1 MEIFD
6 NMRKPKGKLGNLQLK
21 SMNKEHT
28 PVSLWGLKHLDINPD
43 DIILDVGCGGGINI
57 NRMSKKAKK
66 VYGVDYSIESV
77 KLSREVN
84 RQEISD
90 GKVEVVKGDVQNL
103 PFDDESFDIVT
114 AFETVYFWP
123 NIEKCFGE
131 VKRVLKPGG
140 IFLIGLESN
149 GSDNMIMKLSEKFI
163 DMIVYN
169 DEELTEFLKNNDYT
183 KITVYLRD
191 GKNKEEIIKEI
202 GGKTRRIH
210 DDYDHVSLSDKFVEW
225 MTIVAENDIG

>member
-1 MEIFD
+1 MGIFD
-6 NMRKPKGKLGNLQLK
+6 NMRKPKGKLGNIQLK

-28 PVSLWGLKHLDINPD
+28 PVSLWGLKHLNIKSD
-43 DIILDVGCGGGINI
+43 DVILDIGCGGGINI

-84 RQEISD
+84 RQEIYD
-90 GKVEVVKGDVQNL
+90 GKVEVLKGNVADL
-103 PFDDESFDIVT
+103 PFEDDTFDIVT

-123 NIEKCFGE
+123 DIEKSFGE

-140 IFLIGLESN
+140 IFLIGMESN
-149 GSDNMIMKLSEKFI
+149 GNDNMVMKISEKLI
-163 DMIVYN
+163 DMTVYN
-169 DEELTEFLKNNDYT
+169 DEELTGFLKNNEYS

-191 GKNKEEIIKEI
+191 SKNKEEIIKEM
-202 GGKTRRIH
+202 GGQTRRIP
-210 DDYDHVSLSDKFVEW
+210 DDYDHVSFSDKFVEW
-225 MTIVAENDIG
+225 MTIVSEK

>member
-1 MEIFD
+1 MGIFD
-6 NMRKPKGKLGNLQLK
+6 NMRKPKGKLGNIQLK

-28 PVSLWGLKHLDINPD
+28 PVSLWGLKHLNIKSD
-43 DIILDVGCGGGINI
+43 DVILDIGCGGGINI

-84 RQEISD
+84 LQEIYD
-90 GKVEVVKGDVQNL
+90 GKVEVLKGNVADL
-103 PFDDESFDIVT
+103 PFEDDTFDIVT

-123 NIEKCFGE
+123 DIEKSFGE

-140 IFLIGLESN
+140 IFLIGMESN
-149 GSDNMIMKLSEKFI
+149 GNDNMVMKISEKLI
-163 DMIVYN
+163 DMTVYN
-169 DEELTEFLKNNDYT
+169 DEELTGFLKNNEYS

-191 GKNKEEIIKEI
+191 SKNKEEIIKEI
-202 GGKTRRIH
+202 GSPTRRIP
-210 DDYDHVSLSDKFVEW
+210 DDYDHVSFSDKFVEW
-225 MTIVAENDIG
+225 MTIVAEK